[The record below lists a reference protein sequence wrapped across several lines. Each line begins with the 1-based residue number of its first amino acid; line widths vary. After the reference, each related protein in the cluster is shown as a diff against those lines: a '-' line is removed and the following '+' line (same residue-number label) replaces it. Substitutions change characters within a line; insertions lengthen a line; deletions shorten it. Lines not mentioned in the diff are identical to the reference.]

1 MPARPAPGHRSGDTP
16 TPGPDPARAR
26 AAAGGGRPPARR
38 RPWRRW
44 RVQGRTGIVLGVV
57 RSRLHSVRL
66 VRYLVRV
73 PFLAWHLLI
82 HLPIT
87 LLLMTP
93 PFGRI
98 RLAGGDLLE
107 HRVVRWWSGGLLRVF
122 GMRVRR
128 VGEPMPGAVMFV
140 ANHVSWIDIVS
151 LHSQR
156 MMGFVAK
163 REIAGWPLVGW
174 MATRAQ
180 TIYHQRG
187 SQESLGGVLHEMLVR
202 LRSGRAVGVFP
213 EGRTRDGS
221 SVGPFHARIFL
232 AAVEAGV
239 PVQPVALRYGAH
251 ASAQRQVAFAP
262 GESFFGN
269 FLRLLGEPARPVEV
283 VFLEPVAPGDAEGR
297 RRIAET
303 ARERIVAAMAT

>member
-1 MPARPAPGHRSGDTP
+1 
-16 TPGPDPARAR
+16 
-26 AAAGGGRPPARR
+26 
-38 RPWRRW
+38 
-44 RVQGRTGIVLGVV
+44 
-57 RSRLHSVRL
+57 
-66 VRYLVRV
+66 VRV
-73 PFLAWHLLI
+73 FRYAVRIPFLLWHVLV
-82 HLPIT
+82 HLPVT
-87 LLLMTP
+87 LLLMAP

-107 HRVVRWWSGGLLRVF
+107 HRMVRWWSGGLLRVF
-122 GMRVRR
+122 GMRARR
-128 VGEPMPGAVMFV
+128 VGQPVSGAVMFV

-174 MATRAQ
+174 MAARGQ
-180 TIYHQRG
+180 TIFHQRG

-202 LRSGRAVGVFP
+202 LRNGQAVGVFP
-213 EGRTRDGS
+213 EGRTRDGRA
-221 SVGPFHARIFL
+221 VGPFHARIFL

-239 PVQPVALRYGAH
+239 PVQPVALRYGEH
-251 ASAQRQVAFAP
+251 ASAQPRVAFAP
-262 GESFFGN
+262 GETFFGN
-269 FLRLLGEPARPVEV
+269 FMRLLGEPAQPVEV

-303 ARERIVAAMAT
+303 ARERIIAAMRT